1 EIYPLVTQLCLP
13 QGFLEPSH
21 REIGQSLRPNM
32 RKVFYTVATE
42 GKGIRLSVYPS
53 IASACALP

>member
-1 EIYPLVTQLCLP
+1 EDSEIYPLVTQLCLP

-32 RKVFYTVATE
+32 RKVFYTV
-42 GKGIRLSVYPS
+42 G
-53 IASACALP
+53 ALMARS